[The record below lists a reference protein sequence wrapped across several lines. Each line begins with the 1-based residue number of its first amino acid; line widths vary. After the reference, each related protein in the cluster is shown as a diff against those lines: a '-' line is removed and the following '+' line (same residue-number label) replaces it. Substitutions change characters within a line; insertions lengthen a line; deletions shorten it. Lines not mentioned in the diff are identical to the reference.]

1 MRIETPRLIL
11 RDWREDDV
19 EPFVAL
25 SSDPLVMRFY
35 QSVAPREKSVEWL
48 RAMSAKL
55 AAGSL
60 GFLAAELKE
69 TGRFAGFIGL
79 NYPILVHPIARLP
92 EIGWRIA
99 PDLWGQGLAPEG
111 AKACLE
117 YGFETLK
124 LREIV
129 AYTAKTNVPSQRV
142 MEKIGMKRDPARDYD
157 HPNVPEGNPFKRH
170 LVWAKSSW

>member
-1 MRIETPRLIL
+1 MVRIETERLIL

-25 SSDPLVMRFY
+25 SSDPVVMRFY
-35 QSVAPREKSVEWL
+35 SAIPPRERIVDWMW
-48 RAMSAKL
+48 AMSAKL

-69 TGRFAGFIGL
+69 NGRFVGFVGL
-79 NYPILVHPIARLP
+79 NYPIFDHPIAALP
-92 EIGWRIA
+92 EIGWRIV

-111 AKACLE
+111 AKACLN
-117 YGFETLK
+117 YGFESLK
-124 LREIV
+124 LAEII
-129 AYTAKTNVPSQRV
+129 AYTAAANLPSQRV
-142 MEKIGMKRDPARDYD
+142 MEKIGMMRDPARDYD

-170 LVWAKSSW
+170 LVWTVLG